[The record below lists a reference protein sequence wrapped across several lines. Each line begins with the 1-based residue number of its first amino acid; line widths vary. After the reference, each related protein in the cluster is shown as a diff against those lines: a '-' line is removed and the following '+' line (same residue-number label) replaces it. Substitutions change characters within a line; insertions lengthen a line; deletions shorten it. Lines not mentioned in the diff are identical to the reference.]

1 MAPAVTESERSRKR
15 IPKPYG
21 ELAMYKQ
28 FFGLQANPFNL
39 SPDPRYLLL
48 TPPAE
53 EALACLAYGIQTRQG
68 FILMTGEVGT
78 GKTTLIHKLL
88 DWLRAQG
95 LPTAYSFN
103 SLLDSTQLF
112 EFVAADLGLSTPNT
126 GSKTRVLLEL
136 YNFLLERFR
145 SGLTT
150 VLIIDEAQ
158 NLSQELLEEIRLL
171 TNFETATEKLLQVVL
186 VGQPE
191 LESRIKRPELRAL
204 RQRIALRAKLYP
216 LTLDETRRYIARRL
230 QVAGA
235 DDNHIFDETAIQ
247 EIYRHSGGIPRV
259 INVLCEHALVSAFA
273 DQQKTISADIIET
286 VTRDFAVEK
295 DIPARQEGDSN
306 LTQDTRE
313 LVEALRGLVALAD
326 RLDGAFAEKKSAA
339 S

>member
-1 MAPAVTESERSRKR
+1 
-15 IPKPYG
+15 
-21 ELAMYKQ
+21 MYKQ

-53 EALACLAYGIQTRQG
+53 EALACLTYGIQKRSG
-68 FILMTGEVGT
+68 FILLTGEVGT

-88 DWLRAQG
+88 GWLKAQG

-103 SLLDSTQLF
+103 SLLDSAQLF
-112 EFVAADLGLSTPNT
+112 EFLLADLGLAKANE
-126 GSKTRVLLEL
+126 GSKTRALLEL

-145 SGLTT
+145 SGRTT

-158 NLSQELLEEIRLL
+158 NLSRELLEEIRLL

-191 LESRIKRPELRAL
+191 LEAKIRQPELRAL
-204 RQRIALRAKLYP
+204 RQRVALQAKLYP
-216 LTLDETRRYIARRL
+216 LTAEETGQYVARRL

-235 DDNHIFDETAIQ
+235 NGTTIFDATAIAA
-247 EIYRHSGGIPRV
+247 IYRHSDGIPRV

-273 DQQKTISADIIET
+273 DQQKTISADLIEY
-286 VTRDFAVEK
+286 VAQGFADEDVAFRADEHTNH
-295 DIPARQEGDSN
+295 S
-306 LTQDTRE
+306 DTLDATE
-313 LVEALRGLVALAD
+313 LVEALKGLSALAGH
-326 RLDGAFAEKKSAA
+326 LDSALRSIAFSGERKL
-339 S
+339 

>member
-1 MAPAVTESERSRKR
+1 
-15 IPKPYG
+15 
-21 ELAMYKQ
+21 MYKQ
-28 FFGLQANPFNL
+28 FFGLQANPFNV

-53 EALACLAYGIQTRQG
+53 EALACLTYGIQTRRG
-68 FILMTGEVGT
+68 FILLTGEVGT

-95 LPTAYSFN
+95 VPTAYSFN
-103 SLLDSTQLF
+103 SLLDSSQLLQF
-112 EFVAADLGLSTPNT
+112 ILADLGLSPTQ
-126 GSKTRVLLEL
+126 GDSKTRILLEL

-145 SGLTT
+145 AGRTT

-158 NLSQELLEEIRLL
+158 SLSQELLEEIRLL

-191 LESRIKRPELRAL
+191 LEAKIKQPELRAL

-216 LTLDETRRYIARRL
+216 FTLDETGQYIARRL

-235 DDNHIFDETAIQ
+235 NGNTIFDPTAV
-247 EIYRHSGGIPRV
+247 EAVYRHSEGIPRV

-273 DQQKTISADIIET
+273 DQQKTISADIIESIA
-286 VTRDFAVEK
+286 VDFGV
-295 DIPARQEGDSN
+295 DSYASSAKEN
-306 LTQDTRE
+306 GKRAPKQDATE
-313 LVEALRGLVALAD
+313 LVEALKGLAALAD
-326 RLDGAFAEKKSAA
+326 HLNGVLE
-339 S
+339 